1 MVEFTASGTARVG
14 FEAVGRDAQFDAV
27 GRDAQ
32 FDAVGRGESV
42 TAGGFANNFGLNFG
56 R

>member
-14 FEAVGRDAQFDAV
+14 FEAV